1 MRLIAT
7 EEAFAPSEY
16 IDEYLKLTQH
26 VDTAVTRYLAIY
38 YKKAEA
44 VRQLTD
50 LDYRIAEMDQF
61 KVDMH
66 LLSITSPGVQ
76 AFDATLGTELA
87 VIANDK
93 LAAAVAKA
101 SGASPGGG
109 VPGLGNA
116 RIATSAGGV
125 RLAVNRP
132 KNAAGTGGGAGTTSG
147 GPTAPSAGRGGA
159 GGVRTRLGAGS

>member
-38 YKKAEA
+38 YKRAEA

-76 AFDATLGTELA
+76 AFDVGLGTELA
-87 VIANDK
+87 TIANDK
-93 LAAAVAKA
+93 LAAAVAKN
-101 SGASPGGG
+101 GG
-109 VPGLGNA
+109 
-116 RIATSAGGV
+116 
-125 RLAVNRP
+125 
-132 KNAAGTGGGAGTTSG
+132 K
-147 GPTAPSAGRGGA
+147 
-159 GGVRTRLGAGS
+159 